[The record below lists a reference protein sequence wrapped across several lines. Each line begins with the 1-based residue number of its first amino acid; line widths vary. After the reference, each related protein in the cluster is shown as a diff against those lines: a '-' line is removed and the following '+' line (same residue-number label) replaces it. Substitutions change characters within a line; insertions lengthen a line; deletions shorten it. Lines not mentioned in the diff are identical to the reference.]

1 MVQGLA
7 SAYTVG
13 WCQFITTEAL
23 KNSVTCS
30 CVFQKADK
38 EGILGVQL
46 NKDIVK
52 VASKA
57 LESNLT
63 LLGPKVLPY
72 AEQLLFAYDFVLR
85 RFGWR
90 AGKPYQPKFRKAFD
104 HFCLH
109 AGVAFLFRFFLLQ

>member
-1 MVQGLA
+1 M
-7 SAYTVG
+7 
-13 WCQFITTEAL
+13 
-23 KNSVTCS
+23 
-30 CVFQKADK
+30 
-38 EGILGVQL
+38 GVQL

-52 VASKA
+52 VAAKA

-63 LLGPKVLPY
+63 RLGPKVLPY

-90 AGKPYQPKFRKAFD
+90 TGKPYQPKFRKAFN

-109 AGVAFLFRFFLLQ
+109 AGKQTSFVQQKYHLHFSKFDSISKKLKVMIDKA

>member
-1 MVQGLA
+1 M
-7 SAYTVG
+7 
-13 WCQFITTEAL
+13 
-23 KNSVTCS
+23 
-30 CVFQKADK
+30 
-38 EGILGVQL
+38 GVQL

-52 VASKA
+52 VAAKA

-63 LLGPKVLPY
+63 RLGPKVLPY

-90 AGKPYQPKFRKAFD
+90 TGKPYQPKFRKAFN

-109 AGVAFLFRFFLLQ
+109 AGK